1 MSYVNAKVKACD
13 EIGFESSLIRFED
26 TVSEEE
32 LLSKVEELNQN
43 QEIDG
48 FIVQLPLPKHINET
62 KITDH
67 ISPNKD
73 VDGFHP
79 MNLGEYAF
87 KPTWIFTSYTC
98 RNNGVAEK
106 KSD

>member
-1 MSYVNAKVKACD
+1 M
-13 EIGFESSLIRFED
+13 
-26 TVSEEE
+26 SEED
-32 LLSKVEELNQN
+32 LLGKVEELNQN

-48 FIVQLPLPKHINET
+48 FIAQLPKHINET

-79 MNLGEYAF
+79 MNLG
-87 KPTWIFTSYTC
+87 
-98 RNNGVAEK
+98 NML
-106 KSD
+106 